1 MSASLSNDEIEDKY
15 FLLSQVEILSI
26 LNELAH
32 RREGITLYFDG
43 GQHFILTAI
52 LSARPEGLVFDLGGD
67 PKSNRLLEK
76 AKQCVFIAKPDGIR
90 VQFTGQNPQRF
101 QWGEDDAFWVPLPDR
116 VVRLQRRESYR
127 IIVPGSSRIRVKL
140 SDSDAKLIADWPIHD
155 LSVSG
160 FGILVDHPP
169 AFAVG
174 DEICQVWISLPN
186 NVNLHCPAI
195 VRHISFLGQARSGK
209 YQIGFSLV
217 NLPHNMDV
225 AIQKTILNIEYERHR
240 LLGK

>member
-76 AKQCVFIAKPDGIR
+76 AKQCVFIATPDGIR

-101 QWGEDDAFWVPLPDR
+101 LWGDDEAFWVPLPDR
-116 VVRLQRRESYR
+116 VIRLQRRESYR
-127 IIVPGSSRIRVKL
+127 IVVPGSAKIRVKL
-140 SDSDAKLIADWPIHD
+140 SDTEGKLIADWPVHD

-160 FGILVDHPP
+160 FGIIVDRPP
-169 AFAVG
+169 AFNVG
-174 DEICQVWISLPN
+174 DTICQVWISLPN
-186 NVNLHCPAI
+186 NMNLHCPAI

-209 YQIGFSLV
+209 YQVGFSLV